1 VTTPDYFQLSDEGT
15 WIEYLRT
22 RLPYSFSRIEKD
34 NGKNSRKFVVSEPIL
49 LSDQEPAESHN
60 FWRRGNVSYMTGK
73 LLDYFSLSD
82 IGTSLRFLEVLQ
94 LVTQEAE
101 DLRRPWP
108 NDLYAFY
115 NSMQMEKV
123 WRFAQEN
130 HLDRERAMM
139 SNVIQGVELCL
150 KAISTHAS
158 YREAKCFKFSA
169 GHEVVD
175 LYEKLPQPLR
185 DEIAAE
191 SKTFAK
197 EYLEFRKQ
205 VYRDIVEVLDNRR
218 KWPISSNSVSQIKT
232 DWDRL
237 AKRIM
242 ESSYTAFVNSNDPGA
257 SEEELHENWLEE
269 ALNRIRSV
277 DSKGGISVYFRYAP
291 IEDRDKLP
299 VDLLHGVLLLG
310 RFMYEHLFPVPLSDT
325 RPVLIFPS

>member
-1 VTTPDYFQLSDEGT
+1 MTTPDYFQLSDEGT

-197 EYLEFRKQ
+197 EYLEFRTQ
-205 VYRDIVEVLDNRR
+205 VEKDIAKCKDRGRN
-218 KWPISSNSVSQIKT
+218 WPHISHSVHKIGAE
-232 DWDRL
+232 WDRC
-237 AKRIM
+237 
-242 ESSYTAFVNSNDPGA
+242 
-257 SEEELHENWLEE
+257 W
-269 ALNRIRSV
+269 RS
-277 DSKGGISVYFRYAP
+277 D
-291 IEDRDKLP
+291 
-299 VDLLHGVLLLG
+299 
-310 RFMYEHLFPVPLSDT
+310 
-325 RPVLIFPS
+325 

>member
-1 VTTPDYFQLSDEGT
+1 MTTQDYFELGDEGT

-34 NGKNSRKFVVSEPIL
+34 NGKNSRNFVVSEPIL

-158 YREAKCFKFSA
+158 YREEKCFKFST

-175 LYEKLPQPLR
+175 LYEKLPQSLR

-191 SKTFAK
+191 SKTFAM
-197 EYLEFRKQ
+197 EYLEYRTQ
-205 VYRDIVEVLDNRR
+205 VEKDIAKCKDRGRN
-218 KWPISSNSVSQIKT
+218 WPHISHSVHQIGAE
-232 DWDRL
+232 WEML

-269 ALNRIRSV
+269 ALNRIRLV

-291 IEDRDKLP
+291 MEDRDKLP
-299 VDLLHGVLLLG
+299 VDLLHRVLLLG

-325 RPVLIFPS
+325 SPVLIFPS

>member
-1 VTTPDYFQLSDEGT
+1 MTTQDYFELGDEGT

-34 NGKNSRKFVVSEPIL
+34 NGKNSRNFVVSEPIL

-150 KAISTHAS
+150 KAIWTHAS
-158 YREAKCFKFSA
+158 YREEKCFKFST

-175 LYEKLPQPLR
+175 LYEKLPQSLR

-191 SKTFAK
+191 SKTFAM
-197 EYLEFRKQ
+197 EYLEYRTQ
-205 VYRDIVEVLDNRR
+205 VEKDIAKCKDRGRN
-218 KWPISSNSVSQIKT
+218 WPHISHSVHQIGAE
-232 DWDRL
+232 WEML

-269 ALNRIRSV
+269 ALNRIRLV

-291 IEDRDKLP
+291 MEDRDKLP
-299 VDLLHGVLLLG
+299 VDLLHRVLLLG

-325 RPVLIFPS
+325 SPVLIFPS